1 MKAMGFPVTKSKKS
15 MGSTADDYAWEWQFS
30 PRADDQFD
38 QLDAETQQRIVT
50 KLDEIVDSEWRDPGD
65 YLEPLTGGPFQ
76 KLRVG
81 GYRLGCRLLTDE
93 QLLRVESIRKR
104 EGAYSDDD

>member
-1 MKAMGFPVTKSKKS
+1 MRIRN
-15 MGSTADDYAWEWQFS
+15 GSGYFRHVPTTN
-30 PRADDQFD
+30 FD
-38 QLDAETQQRIVT
+38 QLDTESQGQIVA
-50 KLDEIVDSEWRDPGD
+50 KLDEITSSEWRDPGD

-81 GYRLGCRLLTDE
+81 GYRLGCRLLTEE
-93 QLLRVESIRKR
+93 QVLRVESIRKR